1 MKNFIYSKKIK
12 VSIKI
17 VSVIAILIL
26 ALVNFLRLVNLLL
39 GKVKTDFYFWS
50 VVISNF
56 LVMSLFVFVF
66 IYPHKFSLIA
76 LACLFYAVSIIP
88 YEQFNPMGVLMFD
101 LAMVILNIR
110 GFFRAHAKI
119 KVALFILLLIALHL
133 PILRFGPISLMTAF
147 IESIGFSFVF
157 FMGIFFAY
165 GYASRNA
172 PEEKI
177 LNIAKYEGLKES
189 DADMLRRVLDNQ
201 QYKVIAIDLQKSE
214 GTIRNR
220 LNKVYD
226 ILGVADR
233 VGFITTFTGYEL
245 IYKPEI
251 EITENQVEEAAAQ
264 SKPQQN

>member
-1 MKNFIYSKKIK
+1 MKNFIYSKKTK

-17 VSVIAILIL
+17 VSIIAMLIL
-26 ALVNFLRLVNLLL
+26 ALANFSKLVNLFS
-39 GKVKTDFYFWS
+39 GKVKNDLFFWEGF
-50 VVISNF
+50 ISN
-56 LVMSLFVFVF
+56 LLIMGLFVFVV

-88 YEQFNPMGVLMFD
+88 YEPNDPMGILMFD

-110 GFFRAHAKI
+110 GFFRTHTKI
-119 KVALFILLLIALHL
+119 KVPLFIILLIALHL
-133 PILRFGPISLMTAF
+133 PILRFGPITLMDIS
-147 IESIGFSFVF
+147 IENTGFSFVF
-157 FMGIFFAY
+157 FMGIFFTY

-189 DADMLRRVLDNQ
+189 GTEMLRRVLDNQ

-251 EITENQVEEAAAQ
+251 EITENQVAEN
-264 SKPQQN
+264 PDNF

>member
-1 MKNFIYSKKIK
+1 MKNFIYSKKTK

-17 VSVIAILIL
+17 VSIIAMLIL
-26 ALVNFLRLVNLLL
+26 VLANFSKLVNLFS
-39 GKVKTDFYFWS
+39 GKVKNDFFFWF
-50 VVISNF
+50 ISN
-56 LVMSLFVFVF
+56 LLIMGLFVFVV

-165 GYASRNA
+165 
-172 PEEKI
+172 
-177 LNIAKYEGLKES
+177 
-189 DADMLRRVLDNQ
+189 
-201 QYKVIAIDLQKSE
+201 
-214 GTIRNR
+214 
-220 LNKVYD
+220 
-226 ILGVADR
+226 
-233 VGFITTFTGYEL
+233 
-245 IYKPEI
+245 
-251 EITENQVEEAAAQ
+251 
-264 SKPQQN
+264 